1 MTMSWL
7 GVLVGLGLMGVVFV
21 DAFEAMML
29 PRRVRHS
36 YRLSRAYYRLTWNV
50 WRGIACQ
57 MPRGAQ
63 RYGFLSVYGPLSL
76 FGLLTVWAHGLIFGF
91 AFLQWG
97 IDTKITVPQAADDGF
112 TAYLYLSGTTF
123 FTLGYGDVVP
133 TSAWGRVLSVAEAG
147 IGFGFLAVVIG
158 YLPVLYQAFS
168 DREVVISM
176 LDGRAGSPPT
186 AVELLRR
193 LGSARLPETAEALL
207 ADWERWAAQLLE
219 SHLSFPVLR
228 YYRSQHDNQSWV
240 ATLTIILDTSALILA
255 IIDRDSYQA
264 RLTFAMARH
273 AAVDLGLVSRTPPLD
288 LLESRLATD
297 DFERLRG
304 SFAQAGVPVRESAAA
319 LRTLNELRALYEP
332 FINAL
337 GKLFEFELPP
347 FQPAKAPV
355 DNWQT
360 SPWAR
365 PAPGLGALA
374 SRSADEEHRV

>member
-1 MTMSWL
+1 MSWL
-7 GVLVGLGLMGVVFV
+7 GALAGLVLIGVVFV

-36 YRLSRAYYRLTWNV
+36 YRLSRAYYRLTWPV
-50 WRGIACQ
+50 WRRIACR
-57 MPRGAQ
+57 MPRGPQ

-76 FGLLTVWAHGLIFGF
+76 FGLLTVWANGLIFGF
-91 AFLQWG
+91 AILQWSIG
-97 IDTKITVPQAADDGF
+97 TTITAPQPADHGF
-112 TAYLYLSGTTF
+112 TSYLYLSGTTF

-133 TSAWGRVLSVAEAG
+133 TSAWGRGLSVAEAG
-147 IGFGFLAVVIG
+147 IGFAFLAVVIG

-168 DREVVISM
+168 DREVIISM

-193 LGSARLPETAEALL
+193 LGPARLPDAAEPLL
-207 ADWERWAAQLLE
+207 VEWERWAAELLE

-228 YYRSQHDNQSWV
+228 FYRSQHDNQSWV
-240 ATLTIILDTSALILA
+240 ATLTIILDTSALLLA
-255 IIDRDSYQA
+255 LIDRDSYQA

-273 AAVDLGLVSRTPPLD
+273 AAVDLGLVSRTPPLE

-297 DFERLRG
+297 EFERLRL
-304 SFAQAGVPVRESAAA
+304 SFVDAGVPVHDAAAA
-319 LRTLNELRALYEP
+319 LRSLNELRALYEP

-337 GKLFEFELPP
+337 RVLFEFELPP
-347 FQPAKAPV
+347 FQPVKPPI

-365 PAPGLGALA
+365 PAPGLDALA
-374 SRSADEEHRV
+374 SKSADDEHRV